1 MSPVAPTIGAMV
13 DRTLLEQALELPDS
27 EKLALADALRES
39 IVFHDTELTDEV
51 RTALDH
57 AEQDVEDNPAHERT
71 WSEARRTLFPHLV

>member
-1 MSPVAPTIGAMV
+1 MV
-13 DRTLLEQALELPDS
+13 DRALLEQALELPDS

-51 RTALDH
+51 RTALNH